1 MGNSYEDECRR
12 SLAEEQAKSLAGT
25 NNWEH
30 VDRER
35 VHQDWDVLYREITA
49 FLDGGSLPGDQKI
62 QELVRRHFDIV
73 SRFYTPSR
81 EAYVGM
87 SLFYAE
93 DEAMRAFHD
102 SYHPGMVEFL
112 GAAIRV
118 FAEQGSGF
126 APSAGAE
133 ASAWSGDTK
142 DRQRPAGFE
151 ASAQPCV
158 QTGESRTA
166 AALDRRVGR

>member
-1 MGNSYEDECRR
+1 MGTGAVGNSYEDECRR
-12 SLAEEQAKSLAGT
+12 SLAQEQAKSLAET
-25 NNWEH
+25 NDWEH

-49 FLDGGSLPGDQKI
+49 FLDGGSLPGDQQI

-102 SYHPGMVEFL
+102 SYHPGWWSSWAPRSRCSPSRGV
-112 GAAIRV
+112 GSPPG
-118 FAEQGSGF
+118 QGPRLRRSWATRPGH
-126 APSAGAE
+126 AWAGAVRTGVR
-133 ASAWSGDTK
+133 AA
-142 DRQRPAGFE
+142 PAEG
-151 ASAQPCV
+151 
-158 QTGESRTA
+158 
-166 AALDRRVGR
+166 

>member
-1 MGNSYEDECRR
+1 MDCRPGGGVQPFGLDRQLIIDGRPPPGTDRRGDERWEPCVADSYEDECRR
-12 SLAEEQAKSLAGT
+12 SLAREQAESLAGT
-25 NNWEH
+25 DNWAH

-49 FLDGGSLPGDQKI
+49 VLDGGALPGDPRV

-93 DEAMRAFHD
+93 DGAMKAFHD
-102 SYHPGMVEFL
+102 SYHPRMVEFM

-118 FAEQGSGF
+118 FAE
-126 APSAGAE
+126 APA
-133 ASAWSGDTK
+133 
-142 DRQRPAGFE
+142 
-151 ASAQPCV
+151 
-158 QTGESRTA
+158 
-166 AALDRRVGR
+166 